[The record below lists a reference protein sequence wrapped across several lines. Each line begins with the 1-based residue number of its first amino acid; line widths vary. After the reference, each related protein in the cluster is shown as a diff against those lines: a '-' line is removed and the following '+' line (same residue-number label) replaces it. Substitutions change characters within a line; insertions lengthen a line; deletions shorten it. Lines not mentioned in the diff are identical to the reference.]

1 MDFTNTSLNSNKDGN
16 LSNDPSGSL
25 NHYNIGSPQVRDMST
40 RAFNIEKQSFDVIE
54 SEIGKHSYTENEWA
68 IVRRVIHA
76 TADFDF
82 ARSDRIIFKNN
93 AIESAFEAFSRKS
106 FIITD
111 VEMVLHGINKKS
123 LSDLGC
129 SGVCYINDPHLKADS
144 KQFNKTR
151 SELAIQKAA
160 NKIDKGIVIIGNAPT
175 ALYEVIS
182 LVKSNKIRPYLV
194 IGMPVGF
201 VSAVES
207 KKDLSELNIPVI
219 TNLGR
224 KGGSS
229 AASSII
235 NALMLL
241 YITRYQR
248 T

>member
-1 MDFTNTSLNSNKDGN
+1 MNSDNKGNTYNKDESN
-16 LSNDPSGSL
+16 RLS
-25 NHYNIGSPQVRDMST
+25 HYSIGSPQVRDMSS
-40 RAFNIEKQSFDVIE
+40 RAFNIEKQSFDIIE
-54 SEIGKHSYTENEWA
+54 SEIGNHSYHENEWA
-68 IVRRVIHA
+68 VVRRVIHA

-82 ARSDRIIFKNN
+82 ARNDRIIFQNG
-93 AIESAFEAFSRKS
+93 AIESAFEAFSKKAY
-106 FIITD
+106 IITD

-129 SGVCYINDPHLKADS
+129 TGICYINDPSLKIDS
-144 KQFNKTR
+144 KHLNKTR

-160 NKIDKGIVIIGNAPT
+160 DKIDRGIIVIGNAPT

-182 LVKSNKIRPYLV
+182 LVKDKKIRPYLV

-207 KKDLSELNIPVI
+207 KKDLSELTIPCI

-241 YITRYQR
+241 YITN
-248 T
+248 TKKI